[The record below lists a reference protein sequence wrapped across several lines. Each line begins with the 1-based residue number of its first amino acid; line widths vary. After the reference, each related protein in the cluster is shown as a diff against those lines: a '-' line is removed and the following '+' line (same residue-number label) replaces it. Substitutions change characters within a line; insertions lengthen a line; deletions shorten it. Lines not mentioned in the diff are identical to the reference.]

1 MTTGSGSGVGLEL
14 LPDWT
19 PLVNPRLARFNAVV
33 KLAAGARLA
42 TGTQLSVR
50 LLGDESD
57 DPVTL
62 VSAELDGLMGPGWR
76 AVPGRLLEISPA
88 AAVAEGL
95 LAGDVS
101 GPVFRRDAVV
111 PVSLTAIRD
120 VMGMA
125 HEPHLWWRYYNATGR
140 PVDVAALR
148 ATTVLW
154 VDGRW
159 FGVATD
165 YNGPAQLP
173 PGRALFDLWSFDDL
187 DGLLPGTYRMQLTV
201 GDEASAPLVVEV
213 GPGAI
218 GSRSG

>member
-1 MTTGSGSGVGLEL
+1 MTTGPGSGVGLEL

-19 PLVNPRLARFNAVV
+19 PSVNPRLARFNAVV

-62 VSAELDGLMGPGWR
+62 VSAELDDLMGPDWR
-76 AVPGRLLEISPA
+76 AVSGRLLEINPA

-95 LAGDVS
+95 LAGRVS

-120 VMGMA
+120 VVGIA

-154 VDGRW
+154 VDDRR
-159 FGVATD
+159 FGVATN

-213 GPGAI
+213 GPGAT